1 MVSWTVAV
9 LAGADVGHFS
19 DMRGNAGGSGEER
32 LPTSALDVKKADEWY
47 MRQIWLSA
55 TTDHRLPT
63 GLAGSYISATV
74 APMSAAEEPYPLPP
88 AMPAESLF

>member
-1 MVSWTVAV
+1 M
-9 LAGADVGHFS
+9 LAGADVGHSS
-19 DMRGNAGGSGEER
+19 DMRGNARGSGEER
-32 LPTSALDVKKADEWY
+32 LPTSALDIRNALEWY

-55 TTDHRLPT
+55 TTDQRLPM

-88 AMPAESLF
+88 AMPAQSLI